1 MIIFTYLV
9 IDGRIPLCMA
19 YFNRNDGQNDRGN
32 YGGRRDSGDRGGQGR
47 PRGDRRMYPVVCD
60 KCGRDCEVPFR
71 PDGSKPIY
79 CSDCFERQGG
89 GQRRD
94 SFGGG
99 RKFDNRRAGQ
109 SQNLNGEVLA
119 SINSKLAQI
128 LELMRKNEK
137 PKRKVGVKK
146 TKKAKGKKVKK

>member
-1 MIIFTYLV
+1 
-9 IDGRIPLCMA
+9 MA
-19 YFNRNDGQNDRGN
+19 YFNRNDGQNDRGS
-32 YGGRRDSGDRGGQGR
+32 YGGGRRDFGDRGDRGG
-47 PRGDRRMYPVVCD
+47 RGGSRSDRRMYPAVCD
-60 KCGRDCEVPFR
+60 KCGRECQVPFS
-71 PDGSKPIY
+71 PDGSKPVY
-79 CSDCFERQGG
+79 CSNCFEKNRGG

-99 RKFDNRRAGQ
+99 RNFDNKGAGQ

-137 PKRKVGVKK
+137 PRQKIETKKRKK
-146 TKKAKGKKVKK
+146 TKVKKVKKVKK